1 MVTIELK
8 GDDCELT
15 LEVESS
21 NSEDVII
28 CCKDPA
34 DDDISIFIAK
44 GQARKLVAFAEALKK
59 YHLPPKDFESV
70 NTTSTKEPA

>member
-21 NSEDVII
+21 NSEDVIT

-34 DDDISIFIAK
+34 DEDISIFIAK
-44 GQARKLVAFAEALKK
+44 GQASKLVAFAEAVKK
-59 YHLPPKDFESV
+59 YLP
-70 NTTSTKEPA
+70 STPLQQKSPHEPEA